1 VEPDPIGPM
10 LRRLRLGADLTLERL
25 SELSGISDRALSDIE
40 RGVARGPQHR
50 TVVAIARA
58 LGLSGPDHAAM
69 VEAARAG
76 RRYPRPGPPSLPP
89 LPRDV
94 PDFTGRG
101 EELARVTAALTGPWP
116 PFVVVTGPPG
126 YGKTSLAVRAAHL
139 LRNAFTDQLFVELG
153 GTTPGPPPADVVAT
167 RALRALTGQ
176 EGPPGAAP
184 EQLRRVLADRSLL
197 LVLDDAATESQIRA
211 VLPAARRT
219 AVLVTSRRSLAGLD
233 AAERIRVDR
242 LPAEDAQR
250 LLAAII
256 PADQAAGA
264 DLGRLARLC
273 DGVPLALRIAG
284 NRLACRPGWTVAGL
298 TARLAV
304 PDHRLDGLTAGDLQM
319 RAAIE
324 RSFAQLEPAAQQ
336 LFRRLALID
345 GRTFGADLAGA
356 LLRTGAVVRRNCSTS
371 SPTCTSSNPPPRT
384 ATPCPSSIACTQP
397 PSWPPRSHPLPGMPC
412 ARDGTSGCSPPRRV
426 RLVSCCPASGWRRA
440 PGEMSTPSGGRPP
453 MPAPGSPTRP
463 RTGAPRSSA
472 VRGRAIVRTPTSQ
485 TSLRACRRAAPPSGP
500 GQAPPM
506 SEPVL
511 VPVTATDRPHRR
523 PPRGTTR
530 GRAAGDRDV
539 WSPRRGVR
547 VADTSTS
554 TPDRQTCS
562 RLVV

>member
-25 SELSGISDRALSDIE
+25 SELSGVSDRALSDIE

-89 LPRDV
+89 MPRDV
-94 PDFTGRG
+94 PDFTGR
-101 EELARVTAALTGPWP
+101 EDELARITAALTGPRP
-116 PFVVVTGPPG
+116 PLVVVTGPPG
-126 YGKTSLAVRAAHL
+126 DGKTSLAVRAAHL
-139 LRNAFTDQLFVELG
+139 LRDTFTDQLFVELG
-153 GTTPGPPPADVVAT
+153 GTTPRPPPAEVVAT
-167 RALRALTGQ
+167 RTLRALTGQ

-197 LVLDDAATESQIRA
+197 LVLDDAAAESQIRA
-211 VLPAARRT
+211 VLPATRRT

-256 PADQAAGA
+256 PADQVAGA
-264 DLGRLARLC
+264 DLGRLAGLC

-304 PDHRLDGLTAGDLQM
+304 ADHRLDGLTAGDLQM
-319 RAAIE
+319 RRAIE
-324 RSFAQLEPAAQQ
+324 RSFAQLEPAAQR

-356 LLRTGAVVRRNCSTS
+356 LLQDRRGRAEELLDELTDLHLVQPAAEDRYALPDLHRLYALAQLATHESPAARDALRSGLDEWLLSTAARAARQLLPRIRMAASAGPDTRSEWGPSADARSWLTDEAENWSAALERRARKGDRPDADLADIAACLQDGRTTIGTRSGTSEVGTGARSGDRDEPTASASSTRHRS
-371 SPTCTSSNPPPRT
+371 R
-384 ATPCPSSIACTQP
+384 PSSRG
-397 PSWPPRSHPLPGMPC
+397 PRLVIPLD
-412 ARDGTSGCSPPRRV
+412 AAFASRRHPPRRPTGRRV
-426 RLVSCCPASGWRRA
+426 RA
-440 PGEMSTPSGGRPP
+440 
-453 MPAPGSPTRP
+453 
-463 RTGAPRSSA
+463 
-472 VRGRAIVRTPTSQ
+472 
-485 TSLRACRRAAPPSGP
+485 
-500 GQAPPM
+500 
-506 SEPVL
+506 
-511 VPVTATDRPHRR
+511 
-523 PPRGTTR
+523 
-530 GRAAGDRDV
+530 
-539 WSPRRGVR
+539 
-547 VADTSTS
+547 
-554 TPDRQTCS
+554 
-562 RLVV
+562 